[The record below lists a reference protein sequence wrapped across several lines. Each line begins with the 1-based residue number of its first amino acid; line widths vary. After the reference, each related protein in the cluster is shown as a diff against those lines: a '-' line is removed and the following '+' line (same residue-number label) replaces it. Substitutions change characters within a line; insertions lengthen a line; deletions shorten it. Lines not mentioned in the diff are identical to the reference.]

1 MLIDKSKGWKINRI
15 AARQIRMIL
24 KRPDGV
30 RIYYETHGNR
40 EDTPVVLLH
49 GLGADHS
56 MWNLQIQK
64 YQQMNLF
71 LIVPDVRGHGRS
83 SRVGEFRIEDA
94 ARDLAAILESMNL
107 KKVSIA
113 GVSMGGLVAQRFAI
127 DFPEKVER
135 LVIVDSFSSN
145 SDWRVRFNGRLA
157 LFLTKLFSKVVLI
170 KIVDSAYGG
179 KREEMQNIR
188 KYFREQILSQD
199 MDQLINARRAVNRFD
214 VLDELEN
221 IRLPTLVLV
230 GDHHGKIAIKMA
242 EETAKGI
249 KNARFKVLEGGGDP
263 SNMMAPELFDR
274 NVVEFIKG

>member
-15 AARQIRMIL
+15 PARQIRMIL

-83 SRVGEFRIEDA
+83 SRVDTFGIKDA

-145 SDWRVRFNGRLA
+145 SDWRVRFNDRLA
-157 LFLTKLFSKVVLI
+157 ILLTGNVHNIAYTKKLNTSRTPQTP
-170 KIVDSAYGG
+170 SAY
-179 KREEMQNIR
+179 
-188 KYFREQILSQD
+188 
-199 MDQLINARRAVNRFD
+199 
-214 VLDELEN
+214 
-221 IRLPTLVLV
+221 
-230 GDHHGKIAIKMA
+230 
-242 EETAKGI
+242 
-249 KNARFKVLEGGGDP
+249 
-263 SNMMAPELFDR
+263 
-274 NVVEFIKG
+274 

>member
-1 MLIDKSKGWKINRI
+1 
-15 AARQIRMIL
+15 MIL

-83 SRVGEFRIEDA
+83 SRVDTFGIKDA

-157 LFLTKLFSKVVLI
+157 MLLTKLFSKVILI
-170 KIVDSAYGG
+170 KIIDSAYQGSG
-179 KREEMQNIR
+179 EEMQNIR

-199 MDQLINARRAVNRFD
+199 MDQIINARRAVNRFD

-249 KNARFKVLEGGGDP
+249 KNARFTVLEGGGDP